1 MPKHTD
7 RPLARHHNK
16 RRPNQAE
23 LAGAYVP
30 FNCVEIRNSWPRRT
44 AGKGVRMSAPRILTL
59 SRHSVRA
66 DVRGKKLNLLRTAG
80 RATQF
85 MRKVFVQRAMIWA
98 ELLNQGVNIK
108 PLTVVAPVAVRGNQI
123 SIPFAITQCR
133 VRAEYPHNSLQGWLS
148 YIENKTNTNQKLRG
162 QIE

>member
-1 MPKHTD
+1 M
-7 RPLARHHNK
+7 
-16 RRPNQAE
+16 
-23 LAGAYVP
+23 
-30 FNCVEIRNSWPRRT
+30 SRT
-44 AGKGVRMSAPRILTL
+44 APVVAAARY
-59 SRHSVRA
+59 SVRV
-66 DVRGKKLNLLRTAG
+66 DVRDEKLNLLRSAF

-85 MRKVFVQRAMIWA
+85 MRKVFSERAMIWA
-98 ELLNQGVNIK
+98 ELFNQGINVK